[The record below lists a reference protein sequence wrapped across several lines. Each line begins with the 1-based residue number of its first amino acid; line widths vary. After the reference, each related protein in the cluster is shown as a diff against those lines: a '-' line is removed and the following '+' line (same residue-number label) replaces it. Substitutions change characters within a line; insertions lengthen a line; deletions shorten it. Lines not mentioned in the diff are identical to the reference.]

1 MTDEEIKKAKIK
13 RLPTNLMEAL
23 EEFQNDKV
31 LIEGI
36 GIDAANLFIERKT
49 NEWHRYMGEITDLD
63 YRFYFNC

>member
-1 MTDEEIKKAKIK
+1 MTDEEIKQYGIR

-31 LIEGI
+31 LMRGI
-36 GIDAANLFIERKT
+36 GKDAADLFIENKT

-63 YRFYFNC
+63 YKFYFHC

>member
-23 EEFQNDKV
+23 EEFQNDRV
-31 LIEGI
+31 LMEGI
-36 GIDAANLFIERKT
+36 GKDAANLFIEKKT
-49 NEWHRYMGEITDLD
+49 DEWHQYMGEITDLD